1 MIDKQPTRELLKE
14 FWERCG
20 FSWSPSPY
28 RDERG
33 YWVAPQGEALR
44 ALPQIDLNNLFEYA
58 VPKARE
64 EVGADELARRMAGW
78 ISDVVLVGINPED
91 SLFRLLDNIRSGGRG

>member
-1 MIDKQPTRELLKE
+1 MVTTKPTQKQIRGL
-14 FWERCG
+14 WEWCG
-20 FSWSPSPY
+20 FRRNPY
-28 RDERG
+28 NYSGEKE
-33 YWVAPQGEALR
+33 YWFDPDGETR
-44 ALPQIDLNNLFEYA
+44 AKLPFLNLCSLFEYA